1 MKTIITKTT
10 EIILTSVEELKN
22 LPDGTKVQEGEYSEK
37 YGFDYDTEDDFA
49 YRKEADGLR
58 YRDYYGNHLF
68 SWDEVAD
75 TISDHNKVYRV
86 SKTMEVIVAD
96 GKE

>member
-37 YGFDYDTEDDFA
+37 YGFDYDTEDDLA

-58 YRDYYGNHLF
+58 YRDYYSDDLF
-68 SWDEVAD
+68 SWDDVAD
-75 TISDHNKVYRV
+75 GMTDCNKVYRV
-86 SKTMEVIVAD
+86 SKTMEVTIAD
-96 GKE
+96 GK